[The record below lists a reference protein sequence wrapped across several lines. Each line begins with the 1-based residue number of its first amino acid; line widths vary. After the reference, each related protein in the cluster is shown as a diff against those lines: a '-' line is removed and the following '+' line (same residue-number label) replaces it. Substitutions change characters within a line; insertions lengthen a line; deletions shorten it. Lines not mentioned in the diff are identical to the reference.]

1 MILRSKI
8 SLHLCKIKLRYVHR
22 ACIFSRVMNLPFM
35 VCLVE
40 RRENRDG
47 VVDTQHEGGKE
58 GGRGPFSDDDLY
70 EIPPIISPI

>member
-1 MILRSKI
+1 
-8 SLHLCKIKLRYVHR
+8 
-22 ACIFSRVMNLPFM
+22 MNLPFM

-47 VVDTQHEGGKE
+47 VVDTQHVGGKE
-58 GGRGPFSDDDLY
+58 GERGPFSYDVLY